1 MYIYIYIIVFSDISY
16 IPWLNH
22 CTNLSNIIIY
32 HRLLIVI
39 ELDKNVD
46 MYLILCDFMWL
57 RERDSFLCYF
67 NLN

>member
-1 MYIYIYIIVFSDISY
+1 MYIYIYIIVFSNISY

-46 MYLILCDFMWL
+46 MYLILCDFMIT
-57 RERDSFLCYF
+57 
-67 NLN
+67 

>member
-1 MYIYIYIIVFSDISY
+1 MYIYIIVFSNISY

-22 CTNLSNIIIY
+22 CTNLSSIIIY
-32 HRLLIVI
+32 HHLLIVI

-57 RERDSFLCYF
+57 RERDSFLCYYF
-67 NLN
+67 N